1 METLIGGEVIDE
13 QFSAELAPSSSGED
27 KAGCSVVDDALVR
40 GRRRGGLM
48 DGMII
53 VIVVVIIAIDAGTA
67 GRQHTHR
74 GGHAQE
80 N

>member
-13 QFSAELAPSSSGED
+13 QFSAELAPSSSEE
-27 KAGCSVVDDALVR
+27 AGCSVVDDALVR

-67 GRQHTHR
+67 GRQHAHR